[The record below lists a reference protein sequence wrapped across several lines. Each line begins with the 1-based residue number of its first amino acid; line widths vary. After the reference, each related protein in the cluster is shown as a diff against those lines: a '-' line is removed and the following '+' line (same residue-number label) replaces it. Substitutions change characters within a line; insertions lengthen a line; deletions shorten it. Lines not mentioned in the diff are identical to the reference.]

1 MSGGAVS
8 FEDAVANTG
17 LCPVFASRLA
27 KNLRIVACEPNPA
40 AFACLEANAAA
51 WGAGVRCLPLGLSRE
66 SGSADLT
73 WFEGLSL
80 LSGFYAD
87 AATEREMVKP
97 YVLNQQAAAPDNE
110 RFVADVGDVIEDRL
124 RARTVTARLRTLSS
138 VIAEEGIERID
149 LLKVNG
155 EKSELDVLRG
165 IDADDWPK
173 IRQAVI
179 EVDQHDHVEP
189 ITQLLERHGFDV
201 MVEQDPLLRDT
212 ELCYVYAIR
221 PSP

>member
-1 MSGGAVS
+1 V
-8 FEDAVANTG
+8 
-17 LCPVFASRLA
+17 
-27 KNLRIVACEPNPA
+27 
-40 AFACLEANAAA
+40 NAAA

-87 AATEREMVKP
+87 AATEREMVKR

-110 RFVADVGDVIEDRL
+110 RFVADVGDVIDDRL
-124 RARTVTARLRTLSS
+124 RARTVAARLRTLSS
-138 VIAEEGIERID
+138 VIAEEGMERID
-149 LLKVNG
+149 LLKVNV

-189 ITQLLERHGFDV
+189 ITQLLERHGFET
-201 MVEQDPLLRDT
+201 MVEQDLLLRHT

-221 PSP
+221 PSAERGGSSGTNPPTRLCARSCPLTEKS

>member
-17 LCPVFASRLA
+17 LCPVSASRLA

-87 AATEREMVKP
+87 AATERDMVKR
-97 YVLNQQAAAPDNE
+97 YVLNQQVAAPDDE
-110 RFVADVGDVIEDRL
+110 RFVADVGEVIDDRL
-124 RARTVTARLRTLSS
+124 RARTVTARLRTLSGI
-138 VIAEEGIERID
+138 IAEEGIEHID
-149 LLKVNG
+149 LLKVNV
-155 EKSELDVLRG
+155 EKRELDVLRG
-165 IDADDWPK
+165 LDPEDWPK

-189 ITQLLERHGFDV
+189 ITQLL
-201 MVEQDPLLRDT
+201 
-212 ELCYVYAIR
+212 
-221 PSP
+221 